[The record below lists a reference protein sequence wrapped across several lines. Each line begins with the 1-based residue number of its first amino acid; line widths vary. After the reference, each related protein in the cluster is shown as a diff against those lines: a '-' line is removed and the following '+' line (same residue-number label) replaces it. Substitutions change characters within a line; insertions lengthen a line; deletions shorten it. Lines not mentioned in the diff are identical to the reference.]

1 MRFDRLVWIACFA
14 LACAMQAGFAQS
26 PVAPRIHIIYMGGD
40 DCPPCVA
47 WRSNELPK
55 LRRTEA
61 FKAIRFSF
69 VLKVIKSGVPS
80 SFFLPEE
87 VKPYKAMFDEAMFD
101 EASGGRTGSPHFA
114 IMVNDEVY
122 DYTFGVRGAADVERM
137 IIAIRDQTPYPYE
150 RCVRIA
156 GMGKCAVKG

>member
-1 MRFDRLVWIACFA
+1 MRSVTSFADRPCPHRI
-14 LACAMQAGFAQS
+14 
-26 PVAPRIHIIYMGGD
+26 PR
-40 DCPPCVA
+40 
-47 WRSNELPK
+47 RNELPK
-55 LRRTEA
+55 LRQTEA

-69 VLKVIKSGVPS
+69 VVKVIRSGVPS

-87 VKPYKAMFDEAMFD
+87 VKPYKSRLD

-122 DYTFGVRGAADVERM
+122 DYYFGVRGAADVERM
-137 IIAIRDQTPYPYE
+137 IIAIRDRTPYPYE
-150 RCVRIA
+150 RCIRIA

>member
-1 MRFDRLVWIACFA
+1 MN
-14 LACAMQAGFAQS
+14 AQTAD
-26 PVAPRIHIIYMGGD
+26 APRIHIIYMGGD

-55 LRRTEA
+55 LRQTEA

-69 VLKVIKSGVPS
+69 VLKLIKSGVPS

-87 VKPYKAMFDEAMFD
+87 VKPYKARLD

-114 IMVNDEVY
+114 IMVNDEGY
-122 DYTFGVRGAADVERM
+122 DYYFGVRGAADVERM
-137 IIAIRDQTPYPYE
+137 IIAIRDRTPYPYE

>member
-1 MRFDRLVWIACFA
+1 M
-14 LACAMQAGFAQS
+14 AGSHAQTAD
-26 PVAPRIHIIYMGGD
+26 APRIHIIYMGGD

-47 WRSNELPK
+47 WRSNELPN
-55 LRRTEA
+55 LRQTEA

-69 VLKVIKSGVPS
+69 VLKLIKSGAPS

-87 VKPYKAMFDEAMFD
+87 VKPYKARLD

-122 DYTFGVRGAADVERM
+122 DYYFGVRGAADVERI
-137 IIAIRDQTPYPYE
+137 IIAIRDRTPYPYE